1 MKLLLNIFIFNS
13 GYFKRLQVLAACCSS
28 LAHGGNDTAN
38 AIAPLIGIYLLF
50 VYGPIA
56 NDEKVASNQWLFAFG
71 GLFMSLGLFALG
83 RRCIETMGEGIT
95 ESFINNSNLISS
107 I

>member
-1 MKLLLNIFIFNS
+1 MSSFLFNLV
-13 GYFKRLQVLAACCSS
+13 YFKRLQVLAACCSS

-38 AIAPLIGIYLLF
+38 AIAPLIGIFLLF

-56 NDEKVASNQWLFAFG
+56 NDEKVTSNQWLFAFG
-71 GLFMSLGLFALG
+71 GLFMSLGLFCLG

-95 ESFINNSNLISS
+95 ESFDFTTH
-107 I
+107 